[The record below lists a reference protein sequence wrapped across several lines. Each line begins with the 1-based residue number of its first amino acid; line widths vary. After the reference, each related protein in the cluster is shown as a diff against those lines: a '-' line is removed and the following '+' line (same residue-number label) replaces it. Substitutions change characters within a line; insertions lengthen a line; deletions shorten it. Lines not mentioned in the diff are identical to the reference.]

1 MFSSS
6 SFKLLLPVYLLSF
19 FSGLILLSVSSRLFW
34 FQVFWVAIGTFFI
47 FITWHFD
54 LRGLIRNRGLIAFL
68 YVASIFFLIVTLFMP
83 AVRGIHAWIPLGP
96 FFLQPVEAVKITL
109 LLMYA
114 YFFARRHHSLGNPS
128 NIGISFLVLAVPT
141 LIVLKQPDTGSAL
154 ILIGMWLSF
163 LFMSGLRL
171 RHLVFGVVLTVI
183 GSFFLWGY
191 LADYQRERILGTL
204 DPDRDPLGINYNV
217 IQSKIAIGSAGWF
230 GKGFGQGTQVQLGFL
245 PEAETDFIAASFI
258 EEWGL
263 IGGLVVLASFFM
275 LCRAVIKIGLEVAE
289 NNFDRFICLGAIVI
303 FGSHFIINI
312 GSVTGLLPVIG
323 LPFPFL
329 SYGGSNLLTNFA
341 LIAIINAI
349 AVRT

>member
-1 MFSSS
+1 MVSSP
-6 SFKLLLPVYLLSF
+6 SFKLLLPVYLLSL

-34 FQVFWVAIGTFFI
+34 FQLLWVAVGTLFIGI
-47 FITWHFD
+47 AWRLDI
-54 LRGLIRNRGLIAFL
+54 RGLIRNRGLIAALYLISILFL
-68 YVASIFFLIVTLFMP
+68 VVTLFMP
-83 AVRGIHAWIPLGP
+83 AIRGIHAWIPLGP

-114 YFFARRHHSLGNPS
+114 YFFARRHNSLGNPL
-128 NIGISFLVLAVPT
+128 NIGISFLVLLLPV

-171 RHLVFGVVLTVI
+171 RHLLIGLLLIII

-191 LADYQRERILGTL
+191 LADYQRERILGTI
-204 DPDRDPLGINYNV
+204 DPNRDPLGVNYNV

-245 PEAETDFIAASFI
+245 PEAETDFIFPSFV

-263 IGGLVVLASFFM
+263 LGGLAILLSFFM
-275 LCRAVIKIGLEVAE
+275 LCRAIIKIGVEVAE
-289 NNFDRFICLGAIVI
+289 NNFDRFVCLGAIVI
-303 FGSHFIINI
+303 FGAHFIVNI
-312 GSVTGLLPVIG
+312 GSVTGFLPVIG

-341 LIAIINAI
+341 LVAIINAI
-349 AVRT
+349 AVRA